1 MGYVEM
7 DTYTDTVTELARLA
21 GVNGTTIRVYADEG
35 LLDFVRA
42 SNGTRLFKT
51 GQAERVREL
60 IEQRI
65 ARRGNRTKAATA

>member
-21 GVNGTTIRVYADEG
+21 GMNGTTIRVYADEG

-60 IEQRI
+60 MKQRI